1 MNTTGLVKSLLVSA
15 RKHRFRAGLF
25 VFVTAGL
32 LLVAGA
38 LVTPSRQK
46 PILVTASA
54 GASGSSGYVEVGR
67 GTLAKTL
74 LVDGEL
80 RAVRSR
86 TIFASTSDEAKITYL
101 PPEGTVVKEGDRLV
115 ELDSTSILNK
125 IKDNEEKIIAADN
138 EIIKAQSTHEAV
150 LREMDVVLSNLWLA
164 LEEAKVKARV
174 PDGLLPRRD
183 YQERQLA
190 LNKAQ
195 TEYETHLAKIE
206 KKKKEQEAEIQTK
219 SVEKE
224 KLAIQLSRAKNN
236 LAGVNVKAPSEGMVI
251 YADHWF
257 ERRKLQ
263 IGDVVWGGFPLVRL
277 PDLKEMEVLS
287 QVNEVDGPKISLGRK
302 ARIALDSYPGSEIT
316 GSVQDISQTAVRAGW
331 MAKSKVFK
339 VVMKVDKT
347 LPEIMKPGMSAQVWI
362 ELTEQSDRLLVPR
375 SAVKFEGESV
385 TVLRLEGEQQRPIA
399 VTILAADSK
408 NYAIADNGALKPGDR
423 ILSKQQ

>member
-1 MNTTGLVKSLLVSA
+1 
-15 RKHRFRAGLF
+15 
-25 VFVTAGL
+25 
-32 LLVAGA
+32 
-38 LVTPSRQK
+38 
-46 PILVTASA
+46 
-54 GASGSSGYVEVGR
+54 
-67 GTLAKTL
+67 
-74 LVDGEL
+74 
-80 RAVRSR
+80 
-86 TIFASTSDEAKITYL
+86 
-101 PPEGTVVKEGDRLV
+101 
-115 ELDSTSILNK
+115 
-125 IKDNEEKIIAADN
+125 
-138 EIIKAQSTHEAV
+138 
-150 LREMDVVLSNLWLA
+150 MDVVLSNLWLA